1 MIKIQPHIIQ
11 EGSVQFQLGEQ
22 KGNQI
27 IYDFQ
32 KMLIYLEAKGKLLF
46 GKNFK
51 IYPEDEAILYKLC
64 VYFIRDFETCRKLKI
79 NPNKGILLSG
89 PVGCGKTSLMKLLS
103 FIVPHQNKHRVIA
116 ARNIT
121 FNFNKSGFKII
132 EDYGNNGFYCFD
144 DLGVET
150 TGRHFG
156 KDCNVMG
163 EILLSRYD
171 LFINSVSLRAQ
182 SRSPSS
188 NHSCHPAL
196 DAGSHNSKQLITK
209 SQKPILTHA
218 TTNLNAQELEN
229 RYGNRVRSRMRELF
243 NLIAFD
249 KESLDKR
256 K

>member
-1 MIKIQPHIIQ
+1 MNNTPHIIQ
-11 EGSVQFQLGEQ
+11 EGSVQYQLGEL

-27 IYDFQ
+27 IYDFP

-51 IYPEDEAILYKLC
+51 IYSEDEAILYKLC
-64 VYFIRDFETCRKLKI
+64 IYFIRDFETCRKLKI
-79 NPNKGILLSG
+79 DPHKGILLSG
-89 PVGCGKTSLMKLLS
+89 PVGCGKTSLMKLLP
-103 FIVPHQNKHRVIA
+103 FIVSHQSKYSVIA
-116 ARNIT
+116 ARNIA
-121 FNFNKSGFKII
+121 FNFNKNGFKII
-132 EDYGNNGFYCFD
+132 EDYGNNGLYCFD

-171 LFINSVSLRAQ
+171 LFLKN
-182 SRSPSS
+182 
-188 NHSCHPAL
+188 
-196 DAGSHNSKQLITK
+196 KTK
-209 SQKPILTHA
+209 THV

-249 KESLDKR
+249 KVSIDKR
-256 K
+256 S